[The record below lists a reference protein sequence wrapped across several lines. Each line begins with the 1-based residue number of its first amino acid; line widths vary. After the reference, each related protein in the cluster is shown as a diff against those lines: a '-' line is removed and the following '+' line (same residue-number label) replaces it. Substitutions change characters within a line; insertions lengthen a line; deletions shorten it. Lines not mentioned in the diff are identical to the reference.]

1 MGHTRDLDRAEA
13 IKSICEA
20 GESRRSLAKEVGCS
34 EAPLRDLL
42 KVANVP
48 LADRVLA
55 RRGEISTREFVRRSK
70 AAAKL
75 EAEKAKI
82 SEEKRRAKE
91 PEKWSISICDWLQA
105 QGLAW
110 AHQENVI
117 ESTRCELIEA
127 ERLGTLPKSNC
138 AGRRDPKNNH
148 RSNSPD
154 RIRLGSNSRNLLLHL
169 LACSLD
175 TLCNSKRNC
184 SGCRAFPC
192 SSHDSASQIR
202 INELN
207 LPSDRANIRERAFHP

>member
-34 EAPLRDLL
+34 EALLRDLL

-82 SEEKRRAKE
+82 TEEKRRAKE
-91 PEKWSISICDWLQA
+91 SEKWSISICDWLQA

-110 AHQENVI
+110 AHQKNVI
-117 ESTRCELIEA
+117 ETTRCELIEA
-127 ERLGTLPKSNC
+127 ERLGTLPKAVVRTGVPLKTIIDRTRPTESGWDQTLEIYFYISWLAHWTLYAIPNVIVRD
-138 AGRRDPKNNH
+138 AALSHALVTIQHRRY
-148 RSNSPD
+148 
-154 RIRLGSNSRNLLLHL
+154 
-169 LACSLD
+169 
-175 TLCNSKRNC
+175 
-184 SGCRAFPC
+184 
-192 SSHDSASQIR
+192 
-202 INELN
+202 E
-207 LPSDRANIRERAFHP
+207 